1 MLPEQPL
8 YSQWESDQWKA
19 LHTWMKQHIT
29 NCRLCPRNC
38 GANRLA
44 SPGACG
50 QTDMPRLSNAVVHT
64 GEEPPL
70 IEGTG
75 AGAVFFSGCSMH
87 CVYCQNFGFSQKNIG
102 RTMRVHELTDTF
114 LRLQEQGVSNLDL
127 VTPTPHLPG
136 IVEAI
141 QIGKERGL
149 RLPIVYNT
157 SSYESVE
164 TLNQLDGLVDLYLAD
179 IRYTRDEIGHRYS
192 GVRDYWSVAQK
203 ALQEMYRQVGA
214 KRMIVRM
221 LVLPTFE
228 PMIRDGLEFLALNL
242 STSVFISL
250 MAQYFPV
257 YKALGD
263 SRIGRKLTAIEYDQ
277 AQQYLEEMGFS
288 NGWVQEY

>member
-1 MLPEQPL
+1 MLPEQPSYL
-8 YSQWESDQWKA
+8 QWESDQWKA
-19 LHTWMKQHIT
+19 LHTWMNQQIT
-29 NCRLCPRNC
+29 NCRLCPRSC
-38 GANRLA
+38 GVNRRTR
-44 SPGACG
+44 PGACG
-50 QTDMPRLSNAVVHT
+50 QMDMPRLSNAVVHT

-70 IEGTG
+70 IHGSG

-87 CVYCQNFGFSQKNIG
+87 CVYCQNFGFSQRNMG
-102 RTMRVHELTDTF
+102 RTIDSQELADTF

-141 QIGKERGL
+141 QRGKDRGL

-157 SSYESVE
+157 SSYETVE
-164 TLNQLDGLVDLYLAD
+164 TLQHIDGLVDLYLAD
-179 IRYTRDEIGHRYS
+179 IRYTCDEVGHRYS
-192 GVRDYWSVAQK
+192 GVSDYWTVAQK
-203 ALQEMYRQVGA
+203 ALREMYRQVGA

-228 PMIRDGLEFLALNL
+228 RMVRDGLEFLALHL
-242 STSVFISL
+242 STSVSISL

-263 SRIGRKLTAIEYDQ
+263 LRIGRKLTTFEYDQ

-288 NGWVQEY
+288 DGWVQEH